1 MSPIQPMS
9 VPPVPSE
16 PSPEPQSGTGP
27 AGNATTTWASVTGA
41 DPAHSQRYIAR
52 WEGFE
57 HEGKDIDGEAR
68 LVDAMAP
75 RHARVLDAGSGTG
88 RVAAALAARGHLVA
102 AVDIDPQLVEYARG
116 RYAGSGVEWAVG
128 DLASD
133 AEVPSGPFDIIV
145 SAGNV
150 LAFIPDAA
158 HRQALG
164 VLASRLAPA
173 GRLVVG
179 FGLSRGRSV
188 EEFAQDVTAA
198 GLRLVQR
205 FSSWELQPFTDGT
218 EGTDASDFM
227 VAVLQLAEPAGGDH
241 DE

>member
-9 VPPVPSE
+9 VPGIPD
-16 PSPEPQSGTGP
+16 P
-27 AGNATTTWASVTGA
+27 ARTTTWASVTGA

-57 HEGKDIDGEAR
+57 HEGRDIDGEAR
-68 LVDAMAP
+68 LIDAMAS
-75 RHARVLDAGSGTG
+75 RHSRVLDAGAGTG
-88 RVAAALAARGHLVA
+88 RVAASLAARGHQVS
-102 AVDIDPQLVEYARG
+102 AVDIDPQLVDYARG
-116 RYAGSGVEWAVG
+116 RYADSEIDWNTG

-133 AEVPSGPFDIIV
+133 EDVPTGPFDLIV

-158 HRQALG
+158 HHQALG

-188 EEFAQDVTAA
+188 GTFEADATAA
-198 GLRLVQR
+198 GLQIVQR
-205 FSSWELQPFTDGT
+205 FSSWELHPFD
-218 EGTDASDFM
+218 EDSDFM
-227 VAVLQLAEPAGGDH
+227 VAVLMTSGGSD

>member
-9 VPPVPSE
+9 VPE
-16 PSPEPQSGTGP
+16 PRPASG
-27 AGNATTTWASVTGA
+27 ASSTTWASVTGA
-41 DPAHSQRYIAR
+41 DPDHSRRYIAR

-57 HEGKDIDGEAR
+57 HEGRDIDGEAR
-68 LVDAMAP
+68 LIDAMAP

-88 RVAAALAARGHLVA
+88 RVAASLASRGHVVT
-102 AVDIDPQLVEYARG
+102 AVDIDPQLVDYAREH
-116 RYAGSGVEWAVG
+116 YAGSGVEWHVG
-128 DLASD
+128 DLASSD
-133 AEVPSGPFDIIV
+133 DVPVGPFDLIV

-164 VLASRLAPA
+164 VLASRLAPG

-188 EEFAQDVTAA
+188 EAFDRDVAAA
-198 GLRLVQR
+198 GLRTVQR
-205 FSSWELQPFTDGT
+205 FSSWELHPFEDG
-218 EGTDASDFM
+218 GASGDFM
-227 VAVLQLAEPAGGDH
+227 VAVLQPAAPQGGGR

>member
-9 VPPVPSE
+9 VPDPSRR
-16 PSPEPQSGTGP
+16 PASDSPNP
-27 AGNATTTWASVTGA
+27 AATTWASVTGA

-57 HEGKDIDGEAR
+57 HDGKDIDGEAR
-68 LVDAMAP
+68 LIDAMAS
-75 RHARVLDAGSGTG
+75 RGARILDAGAGTG
-88 RVAAALAARGHLVA
+88 RVAVTLAARGHDVS
-102 AVDIDPQLVEYARG
+102 AVDIDPQLVDYARE
-116 RYAGSGVEWAVG
+116 RYSGSGVDWNVG

-133 AEVPSGPFDIIV
+133 EDVPAGPFDLIV

-150 LAFIPDAA
+150 LAFIPDAS
-158 HRQALG
+158 HHQALG
-164 VLASRLAPA
+164 VLATRLAPA

-188 EEFAQDVTAA
+188 ETFEADATAA
-198 GLRLVQR
+198 GLQIIQR
-205 FSSWELQPFTDGT
+205 FSSWEIHPF
-218 EGTDASDFM
+218 DADSDFM
-227 VAVLQLAEPAGGDH
+227 VAVLTTTAGAH

>member
-9 VPPVPSE
+9 VPSVPSE
-16 PSPEPQSGTGP
+16 PSEPESG
-27 AGNATTTWASVTGA
+27 AATATTSTTWASVTGA

-68 LVDAMAP
+68 LIDAMAS
-75 RHARVLDAGSGTG
+75 RNARLLDAGSGTG
-88 RVAAALAARGHLVA
+88 RVAVSLAARGHVVT
-102 AVDIDPQLVEYARG
+102 AVDIDPQLVDYARE
-116 RYAGSGVEWAVG
+116 RYAGSGVDWNIG
-128 DLASD
+128 DLASTD
-133 AEVPSGPFDIIV
+133 DVPAGPFDLIV

-164 VLASRLAPA
+164 VLASRLAPG

-188 EEFAQDVTAA
+188 ESFEDDAAAA
-198 GLRLVQR
+198 GLRIVQR
-205 FSSWELQPFTDGT
+205 FSSWELRPFG
-218 EGTDASDFM
+218 EGDFM
-227 VAVLQLAEPAGGDH
+227 VAVLQQTGASGVSD

>member
-1 MSPIQPMS
+1 MSAPAGILDGMSPIQPMS
-9 VPPVPSE
+9 L
-16 PSPEPQSGTGP
+16 PEPGKSG
-27 AGNATTTWASVTGA
+27 AARSSSTTWASVTGA

-57 HEGKDIDGEAR
+57 NEGKDIDGEAR
-68 LVDAMAP
+68 LIDAMAS
-75 RHARVLDAGSGTG
+75 RGSRILDAGSGTG
-88 RVAAALAARGHLVA
+88 RVAASLAARGHRVA
-102 AVDIDPQLVEYARG
+102 AVDIDPQLVDYARD
-116 RYAGSGVEWAVG
+116 RYADSGVEWSVG
-128 DLASD
+128 DLAAD
-133 AEVPSGPFDIIV
+133 DEVPEGPFNLIV

-164 VLASRLAPA
+164 VLASRLTGD

-188 EEFAQDVTAA
+188 EAFADDAVAA

-205 FSSWELQPFTDGT
+205 FSSWELNPFTD
-218 EGTDASDFM
+218 DSDFM
-227 VAVLQLAEPAGGDH
+227 VAVLAP
-241 DE
+241 DERDAQ

>member
-75 RHARVLDAGSGTG
+75 RHARVLD
-88 RVAAALAARGHLVA
+88 
-102 AVDIDPQLVEYARG
+102 
-116 RYAGSGVEWAVG
+116 AGSGVEWAVG

>member
-9 VPPVPSE
+9 VPSVPSVPE
-16 PSPEPQSGTGP
+16 PSPATGS
-27 AGNATTTWASVTGA
+27 TSTTWASVTGA

-68 LVDAMAP
+68 LIDAMAS

-88 RVAAALAARGHLVA
+88 RVAVSLAARGHLVS
-102 AVDIDPQLVEYARG
+102 AVDIDPQLVEYARE
-116 RYAGSGVEWAVG
+116 RYAGSGVEWHVG
-128 DLASD
+128 DLASSD
-133 AEVPSGPFDIIV
+133 DVPVGPFDIIV

-164 VLASRLAPA
+164 VLASRLAPG

-188 EEFAQDVTAA
+188 EAFEQDVAA
-198 GLRLVQR
+198 ADLRTVQR
-205 FSSWELQPFTDGT
+205 FSSWELHPFNDG
-218 EGTDASDFM
+218 ENASDFM
-227 VAVLQLAEPAGGDH
+227 VAVLQRSSVDGGAV

>member
-9 VPPVPSE
+9 VPE
-16 PSPEPQSGTGP
+16 PRPTSGT
-27 AGNATTTWASVTGA
+27 TSTTWASVTGA
-41 DPAHSQRYIAR
+41 DPDHSQRYIAR

-75 RHARVLDAGSGTG
+75 RHARILDAGSGTG
-88 RVAAALAARGHLVA
+88 RVAVSLAARGHVVT
-102 AVDIDPQLVEYARG
+102 AVDIDPQLVDYARG
-116 RYAGSGVEWAVG
+116 RYAGSGVEWNVG
-128 DLASD
+128 DLASSD
-133 AEVPSGPFDIIV
+133 DVPVGPFDLIV

-164 VLASRLAPA
+164 VLASRLASG

-188 EEFAQDVTAA
+188 EAFDEDVAAA
-198 GLRLVQR
+198 GLHTVQR
-205 FSSWELQPFTDGT
+205 FSSWELHPFDDGA
-218 EGTDASDFM
+218 GDFM
-227 VAVLQLAEPAGGDH
+227 VAVLQLAATGGAD